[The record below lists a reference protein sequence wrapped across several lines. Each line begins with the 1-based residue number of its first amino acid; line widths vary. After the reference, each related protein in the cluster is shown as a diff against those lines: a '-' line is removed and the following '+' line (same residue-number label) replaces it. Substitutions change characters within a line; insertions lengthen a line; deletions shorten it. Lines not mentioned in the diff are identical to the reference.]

1 MTSTSGNQTIASP
14 SKAPAP
20 PFLRFNVQS
29 SDVIQ
34 DMRINV
40 SEEHS
45 DAVIW
50 YKERFLSDE
59 EIVENVV
66 HNPSSTICWT
76 IHRPKR
82 GWYIRL
88 RSPGFPPGAFIPLIP
103 VSRTSPHYTDAAL
116 SFTSRTNITGPFQG
130 GDTPESGRA
139 SSSSVHSYPPSPPV
153 ALVNPPSPSTVHAE
167 LQETPKSQK
176 QKLALSLTQVTQ
188 FLLSPHSTQPVQPT
202 SSSIFAR
209 ALSVLK
215 NHRPSHSNSFTLSRI
230 PVTTNTPLS
239 PPPPYVGTP
248 GTPAEISQTST
259 ANLSVA
265 PPPPVLVFHDRTPV
279 LTVRS
284 LTGLIEIDRTEEQL
298 MGVETSFWIAVALTY
313 LEFLEERGSYLAAL
327 AD

>member
-1 MTSTSGNQTIASP
+1 M
-14 SKAPAP
+14 
-20 PFLRFNVQS
+20 
-29 SDVIQ
+29 
-34 DMRINV
+34 
-40 SEEHS
+40 
-45 DAVIW
+45 
-50 YKERFLSDE
+50 
-59 EIVENVV
+59 
-66 HNPSSTICWT
+66 
-76 IHRPKR
+76 
-82 GWYIRL
+82 
-88 RSPGFPPGAFIPLIP
+88 
-103 VSRTSPHYTDAAL
+103 
-116 SFTSRTNITGPFQG
+116 
-130 GDTPESGRA
+130 
-139 SSSSVHSYPPSPPV
+139 

-202 SSSIFAR
+202 SNSIFAR

-298 MGVETSFWIAVALTY
+298 LGVETSFWIAVALTY
-313 LEFLEERGSYLAAL
+313 LEFLEERGVSRWYVFACQSFAEAMHLTELSGCPRRLTKRVIHLSLAIRVIL
-327 AD
+327 IM